1 MNKDNSLLKLE
12 KKLENNNEKDIILNK
27 FILKPKMKIE
37 KKNENLKKENLLKFL
52 NELKKSNDKII
63 KNKEK
68 YNIEIDEHNKNNI
81 IEIDLALG
89 ILEHKK
95 KKDIET
101 KDILKDYKKDIDI
114 DYSNINNDIK
124 KNISLKE
131 EEQNLLNFI
140 MNKNENKKY
149 NKKKKNK

>member
-27 FILKPKMKIE
+27 FKLKPNMKIE
-37 KKNENLKKENLLKFL
+37 KNNENLKKENLLKFL
-52 NELKKSNDKII
+52 NEFKKSNDKIT
-63 KNKEK
+63 KNKKK
-68 YNIEIDEHNKNNI
+68 YNIEINENKKNDI

-89 ILEHKK
+89 ILEHKN
-95 KKDIET
+95 KKDIEI
-101 KDILKDYKKDIDI
+101 KDIIKEYKKDIDI

-124 KNISLKE
+124 KNISLNE

>member
-1 MNKDNSLLKLE
+1 M
-12 KKLENNNEKDIILNK
+12 
-27 FILKPKMKIE
+27 
-37 KKNENLKKENLLKFL
+37 
-52 NELKKSNDKII
+52 
-63 KNKEK
+63 
-68 YNIEIDEHNKNNI
+68 
-81 IEIDLALG
+81 G

-95 KKDIET
+95 KKDIEI